1 MSYHAWNWPKSLW
14 WVLGGGGVCKAIIV
28 FSLAQAEKLS
38 HSNVYKVNKML
49 LLFNILPLVRKVRAV
64 AYFSGAKTNEVLFL
78 ILIKSYELK
87 LPTIDRHFLV

>member
-1 MSYHAWNWPKSLW
+1 
-14 WVLGGGGVCKAIIV
+14 
-28 FSLAQAEKLS
+28 
-38 HSNVYKVNKML
+38 ML